1 MLGVMS
7 AGRMRVGAVAEP
19 WERAQWLVVKT
30 EYQLGGEGRRRTK
43 MARIKRRRGMKK
55 MLACMAVQK
64 RRARGPQAGEMPK
77 KRRGHGWTLK
87 KRERV

>member
-1 MLGVMS
+1 MWVPWPS
-7 AGRMRVGAVAEP
+7 P
-19 WERAQWLVVKT
+19 WERAPWQAVKT
-30 EYQLGGEGRRRTK
+30 EYLLGGGDRRRTK

-64 RRARGPQAGEMPK
+64 RRAWGPQAGEMPK

-87 KRERV
+87 KRVRV